1 MVSGAV
7 MSAASPIS
15 LASAGDDVVCAPAV
29 PSAFERRAHMRRR
42 LDELPWVTGV
52 RLRYGPPVS
61 LIDLSPGGAQIDT
74 ASYRLQPG
82 ANLVVEIAGADRR
95 LTVRS
100 KVVRCQV
107 SAIAPQTFY
116 RGAVAFDWPLD
127 LPDLSLPLASSDV
140 VAPRTADARQSFG
153 EWKRIVA
160 RFEDGR
166 LLRGFCRD
174 FLPIGGA
181 IDVWALP
188 DAPQQA
194 RITVPV
200 RHLKAVIFQS
210 AGEPGR
216 IGDTR
221 LEQPGSRARRAAVT
235 FLDDEVIEG
244 MVLDYQPDGVGFYL
258 VPLDTARDDV
268 RFFVFLR
275 AIREVRL
282 LPE

>member
-200 RHLKAVIFQS
+200 H
-210 AGEPGR
+210 
-216 IGDTR
+216 R
-221 LEQPGSRARRAAVT
+221 LRTIDFLDEAAIDSGSQGPCELVETLRSGAENLVVT
-235 FLDDEVIEG
+235 FRNG
-244 MVLDYQPDGVGFYL
+244 QVLTGTLEHHEPEVGFFL
-258 VPLDTARDDV
+258 GRT
-268 RFFVFLR
+268 FVFSH
-275 AIREVRL
+275 AIERVEV
-282 LPE
+282 LPL

>member
-1 MVSGAV
+1 MVLPGPDS
-7 MSAASPIS
+7 IS
-15 LASAGDDVVCAPAV
+15 DRFDAYRSRV
-29 PSAFERRAHMRRR
+29 ERRTHARHAAAELHWLSGIR
-42 LDELPWVTGV
+42 LK
-52 RLRYGPPVS
+52 YGPPVS
-61 LIDLSPGGAQIDT
+61 LIDLSRGGVQID
-74 ASYRLQPG
+74 AAAHRLQPG
-82 ANLVVEIAGADRR
+82 ASILVEIAGRDIAVV
-95 LTVRS
+95 VRS
-100 KVVRCQV
+100 RVVRCHV
-107 SAIAPQTFY
+107 SGLEPQAVY
-116 RGAVAFDWPLD
+116 RAALAFERALD
-127 LPDLSLPLASSDV
+127 LPGLPFDRTIDLDTDSNHEHSRPSLSRWNQIMVQYA
-140 VAPRTADARQSFG
+140 
-153 EWKRIVA
+153 
-160 RFEDGR
+160 DGR
-166 LLRGFCRD
+166 LLEGFSRD
-174 FLPIGGA
+174 GLLRNGYVE
-181 IDVWALP
+181 VWALP

-200 RHLKAVIFQS
+200 RHLKAVICQS

-221 LEQPGSRARRAAVT
+221 LEQAGSRARRAAVT